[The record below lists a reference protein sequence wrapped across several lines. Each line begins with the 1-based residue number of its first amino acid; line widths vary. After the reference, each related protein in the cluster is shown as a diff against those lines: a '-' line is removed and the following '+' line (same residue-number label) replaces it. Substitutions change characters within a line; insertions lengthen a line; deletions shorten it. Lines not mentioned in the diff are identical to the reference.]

1 MKDFLKK
8 ITSGNTGDIF
18 TAAVFITV
26 LTVFV
31 FIDVRGFDFVNLD
44 DNKYMF
50 DNQRV
55 IHGLTLDN
63 VLWAFKTTYSFY
75 WQPLTWLT
83 HMLDIEMYGLNPG
96 GHHITSLIIHVLN
109 SILLFYA
116 FYLINADMLRSGAIA
131 ALFALHP
138 MHVESVAWIAERKD
152 VLTAFF
158 YIASVALYFSYAKKP
173 SLRKYI
179 YVTIAFIL
187 SIMSKPMAVTLPV
200 SLLLLDVWPCGRF
213 KFEGSI
219 AQFLKFNKNLFYE
232 KIPFFAISLITAF
245 VTFFAQKEVGAVATL
260 ENLPMSLRVE
270 NALVSY
276 VKYAYML
283 FFPVDLACLYPLPRT
298 IPLWQPMLALLALAA
313 LSAIA
318 ILTIKKA
325 PYIFTGWFWFVI
337 TMLPVIGLVQVGNQS
352 MADRFTYIPYI
363 GLFAILV
370 TAIPD
375 PKTSAKKT
383 LTSVLAFIVL
393 LFCVVL
399 SKKQVSYWQNTFT
412 LFKHTLSVTNNN
424 VVILNNLGCSLISV
438 GKAGEAAEYL
448 KQAVEINPIYVE
460 ANINYGNALVT
471 IGQAEKSLLYYDI
484 ALKLRPDTPEAYNG
498 LGTAMIVKGDKEEA
512 TRYFKKAIQLR
523 PGYEDAIYNLK
534 LVEKGINR

>member
-8 ITSGNTGDIF
+8 ISTGSSGDII
-18 TAAVFITV
+18 TAAIFIIV

-31 FIDVRGFDFVNLD
+31 FIEVRGFDFVNLD
-44 DNKYMF
+44 DTKYIF
-50 DNQRV
+50 ENQRV

-83 HMLDIEMYGLNPG
+83 HMLDIEMYGLNAG
-96 GHHITSLIIHVLN
+96 GHHITNLIIHILN

-116 FYLINADMLRSGAIA
+116 FYLINTDMLRSGALA

-158 YIASVALYFSYAKKP
+158 YIAAVALYFSYAKKP
-173 SLRKYI
+173 SLKKYI

-213 KFEGSI
+213 KFEGVI
-219 AQFLKFNKNLFYE
+219 TTFLKVNKSLFYE
-232 KIPFFAISLITAF
+232 KIPFFAISMITAI

-260 ENLPMSLRVE
+260 ENLPISLRLE

-276 VKYAYML
+276 VKYVYKI
-283 FFPVDLACLYPLPRT
+283 FYPVDLACLYPLPRT
-298 IPLWQPMLALLALAA
+298 IPLLQPVLALLALVVV
-313 LSAIA
+313 SAIA
-318 ILTIKKA
+318 VLTIKKA

-337 TMLPVIGLVQVGNQS
+337 TMLPVIGLIQVGNQS

-363 GLFAILV
+363 GLFAIVV
-370 TAIPD
+370 TSIPE
-375 PKTSAKKT
+375 PKTNAKKA

-399 SKKQVSYWQNTFT
+399 SKTQVYYWQNSVT
-412 LFKHTLSVTNNN
+412 LFKHTLAVTKDN
-424 VVILNNLGCSLISV
+424 VVILNNLGASLISMGKSDEAV
-438 GKAGEAAEYL
+438 GYF

-460 ANINYGNALVT
+460 ANVNYANALVRLR
-471 IGQAEKSLLYYDI
+471 QADKSILYYNI
-484 ALKLRPDTPEAYNG
+484 ALKLKPNLPEAYNG
-498 LGTAMIVKGDKEEA
+498 LGTAMIVKGNKEEA
-512 TRYFKKAIQLR
+512 SGYFKKAIQLR
-523 PGYEDAIYNLK
+523 PGYEDALFNLR
-534 LVEKGINR
+534 LIEKGIKK

>member
-8 ITSGNTGDIF
+8 ITTGSSGDII
-18 TAAVFITV
+18 TAAIFIIV

-31 FIDVRGFDFVNLD
+31 FIEVRGFDFVNLD
-44 DNKYMF
+44 DTKYIF
-50 DNQRV
+50 ENQRV

-83 HMLDIEMYGLNPG
+83 HMLDIEMYGLNAG
-96 GHHITSLIIHVLN
+96 GHHITNLIIHILN

-116 FYLINADMLRSGAIA
+116 FYLINADMLRSGALA

-158 YIASVALYFSYAKKP
+158 YIAAVALYFSYAKKP

-179 YVTIAFIL
+179 YVAIAFVL

-219 AQFLKFNKNLFYE
+219 AQFLKFNKALFYE
-232 KIPFFAISLITAF
+232 KIPFFVISVITAI
-245 VTFFAQKEVGAVATL
+245 VTFFAQKEVGAVASL
-260 ENLPMSLRVE
+260 ENLPVSLRLE

-276 VKYAYML
+276 VKYVYKL
-283 FFPVDLACLYPLPRT
+283 FYPVELACLYPLPRT
-298 IPLWQPMLALLALAA
+298 IPLLQPVLALLALVVV
-313 LSAIA
+313 SAIA
-318 ILTIKKA
+318 VLTIKKA
-325 PYIFTGWFWFVI
+325 PYIFAGWFWFVI

-363 GLFAILV
+363 GLFAIVV
-370 TAIPD
+370 TAIPE
-375 PKTSAKKT
+375 PKTNAKKA
-383 LTSVLAFIVL
+383 LASALAFIVL

-399 SKKQVSYWQNTFT
+399 SKKQVSFWQNSVT
-412 LFKHTLSVTNNN
+412 LFKHTLAVTKDN
-424 VVILNNLGCSLISV
+424 VVILNNLGASLISMGRSDEAV
-438 GKAGEAAEYL
+438 GYF

-460 ANINYGNALVT
+460 ANVNYANALVRLR
-471 IGQAEKSLLYYDI
+471 QADNSILYYNI
-484 ALKLRPDTPEAYNG
+484 ALKLKPNIPEAYNG
-498 LGTAMIVKGDKEEA
+498 LGTAMIVKGNKDEA
-512 TRYFKKAIQLR
+512 ARYFKKAIQLR
-523 PGYEDAIYNLK
+523 PGYEDALFNLRLIERGVK
-534 LVEKGINR
+534 